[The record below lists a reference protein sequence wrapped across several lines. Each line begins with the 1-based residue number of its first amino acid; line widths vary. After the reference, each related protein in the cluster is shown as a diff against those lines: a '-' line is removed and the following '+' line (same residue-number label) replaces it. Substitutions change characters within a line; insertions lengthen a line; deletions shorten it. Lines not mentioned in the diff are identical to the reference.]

1 MPDVMG
7 EMDIAFPNL
16 GIYLENVPKN
26 FQIFGFTIAFYGL
39 IIGIGVLLAVI
50 LVSHIAKKTGQ
61 NSDDYWDLSIYLVL
75 FSVMG
80 ARAYYVIFAWDMY
93 KDNPISIF
101 YIRNGGLA
109 IYGGIITGALVLFIY
124 CGIKKMKYL
133 KMADTVMY
141 GVILGQILG
150 RWGNFFNREAFGEY
164 TNNLFAMRLPQDAV
178 RSNEITEMMRANIID
193 GTNYIQVSPT
203 FLYESMW
210 NICVLIIMLIYLK
223 HKKFDGEILL
233 LYMFGYGI
241 GRFWIE
247 SLRTDQLLLPVIGVP
262 VSMVVASAMVIAAV
276 ILDII
281 GRRRIKKITE

>member
-26 FQIFGFTIAFYGL
+26 FRIFGFTIAFYGL

-109 IYGGIITGALVLFIY
+109 IYGGIITGALVLLIY

-164 TNNLFAMRLPQDAV
+164 TNNIFAMRLPQAAV

-247 SLRTDQLLLPVIGVP
+247 SLRTDQLILPVIGVP

-276 ILDII
+276 VLDII
-281 GRRRIKKITE
+281 GRRRIKK